1 AGGGGPAAVPGR
13 SRGPRDERPG
23 PAVVAGGREGE
34 PGPHHDPAGDA
45 GPGLEDQVP
54 RLVPGRGQFQV
65 VVDVLAVLEPA
76 QGVSDLVLGAG
87 PGAAAAGQPDR
98 RGNRG
103 ADGGG
108 GRTGS

>member
-1 AGGGGPAAVPGR
+1 GV
-13 SRGPRDERPG
+13 
-23 PAVVAGGREGE
+23 
-34 PGPHHDPAGDA
+34 
-45 GPGLEDQVP
+45 EDQVP
-54 RLVPGRGQFQV
+54 RLVPGRRQFQV

-108 GRTGS
+108 GRHGSCREGGQTVLPVSPPPAGGRHTCPPDGGPDRRLT